1 MSLRCLIYSIDPG
14 TYDPILQVLA
24 GLGIEGEHCPEAIAA
39 VEKVTSEPFQ
49 LVLVDWDQQQ
59 ECGFIL
65 HAARDRKAA
74 ERPLTLAIVSDD
86 ASVPKAMQAGANSI
100 LRKPIQPNQAKD
112 TLTTARDMVKARG
125 SAARAMQ
132 AAAAAAPSAAVA
144 TKPADI
150 SPDAPEAE
158 EAPHRGG
165 FVRSSAS
172 TTTTLFEAASEMQ
185 TSVDEPTEPL
195 KTLEPVAATVAKEE
209 PAAEPPPVSNE
220 PRGLQ
225 WYLNK
230 RAAAAPAQAPPPPAN
245 SDKTELLG
253 IDENPSDWK
262 RTESND
268 ATAEP
273 KAVPERQER
282 KEQKVE
288 AELFA
293 YIESDKPKKKEP
305 RQPIRLGKGP
315 ISIAVALAACAIVA
329 APQAPWHPQIRG
341 LWARGQKALHAWLN
355 PQLVTPAQAPAAHEN
370 FGRAGDEYKLPVAE
384 AIPDATTDPSQ
395 IRVTPMV
402 DPTKKPNN
410 NGAADPNL
418 LPPPGNGDGVIS
430 VTPVNPAD
438 SSQTPSGQPTGTQG
452 QAPDAGNSTQASPQA
467 QSASAPAQPA
477 ASQPAPQAASPLPAS
492 PTPAPVV
499 TANTSPSRPDL
510 SRPDSSRPDS
520 FTSSPAASAPAQAAA
535 PKNSQP
541 SGAPASSGP
550 AIPSS
555 LKSQMISLTP
565 DAGGNK
571 APETALPSIE
581 PVNVPEN
588 AERTLLTDQ
597 PAPAYPASAKSQ
609 PGTVVLQVLIDREGN
624 VQDAKFLQGSLA
636 FARSAID
643 GVKQWKFK
651 PYVMNGRPVSVQT
664 NLTIIFR
671 PGQ

>member
-1 MSLRCLIYSIDPG
+1 MSLRCLIYSTDPG
-14 TYDPILQVLA
+14 TFDPILQVLA
-24 GLGIEGEHCPEAIAA
+24 GLGIEGEHCLEAIGA
-39 VEKVTSEPFQ
+39 VEKVASEPFQ
-49 LVLVDWDQQQ
+49 MVLVDWDFPQ
-59 ECGFIL
+59 ESGFIL
-65 HAARDRKAA
+65 HAARERKAG

-132 AAAAAAPSAAVA
+132 AAAAAAPSPIAPAVVA
-144 TKPADI
+144 ESTE
-150 SPDAPEAE
+150 SSSSAPEAE
-158 EAPHRGG
+158 ETPHRGG

-172 TTTTLFEAASEMQ
+172 ATTTLFETASEMQ
-185 TSVDEPTEPL
+185 TSVDEPAAEPL
-195 KTLEPVAATVAKEE
+195 KILEPVASSAAKEE
-209 PAAEPPPVSNE
+209 PAPEPPSASNE

-230 RAAAAPAQAPPPPAN
+230 RAAAAPAAAPPPPLA
-245 SDKTELLG
+245 SDKPELLG
-253 IDENPSDWK
+253 FDQSPSDGK
-262 RTESND
+262 PASSND

-273 KAVPERQER
+273 TAASERQEQR
-282 KEQKVE
+282 EQKVE

-329 APQAPWHPQIRG
+329 APQAPWHPQVRG
-341 LWARGQKALHAWLN
+341 QWARGQKALHAWLN
-355 PQLVTPAQAPAAHEN
+355 PQLVTPAQAPASHEN

-410 NGAADPNL
+410 NGAIDPNL

-430 VTPVNPAD
+430 VTPVNPPD
-438 SSQTPSGQPTGTQG
+438 SSQMPSGQAAGTQG
-452 QAPDAGNSTQASPQA
+452 QNPDAGNSAQANPPAQSTSAPAQPGASQPAPQGASPA
-467 QSASAPAQPA
+467 AASPAPTPPAPAPVVTANASPSRPDPLTSTPASAPAQPA
-477 ASQPAPQAASPLPAS
+477 
-492 PTPAPVV
+492 V
-499 TANTSPSRPDL
+499 
-510 SRPDSSRPDS
+510 
-520 FTSSPAASAPAQAAA
+520 

-541 SGAPASSGP
+541 SAATSSSGP
-550 AIPSS
+550 PIPSS
-555 LKSQMISLTP
+555 LKSQMASMTP
-565 DAGGNK
+565 DASGNK

-588 AERTLLTDQ
+588 AERALLTDQ
-597 PAPAYPASAKSQ
+597 PAPAYPASAKAQ
-609 PGTVVLQVLIDREGN
+609 QGTVVLQVLIDRDGT

-636 FARSAID
+636 FARAAID